1 MPFLREVRA
10 MDIKIPDRISRNP
23 LVMSGHPCVRDTR
36 VTVANVLRLLARY
49 PEERILEAYP
59 YLSKE
64 DIQAC
69 VEYAA
74 ILADEGETHLVA

>member
-1 MPFLREVRA
+1 
-10 MDIKIPDRISRNP
+10 MDTKIPDRITRNP

-49 PEERILEAYP
+49 PEERILKAYP

-74 ILADEGETHLVA
+74 ILADEGEAHLVA

>member
-1 MPFLREVRA
+1 
-10 MDIKIPDRISRNP
+10 MDIEFPDRITRNP

-49 PEERILEAYP
+49 PEARILEAYP
-59 YLSKE
+59 YLSKK

-69 VEYAA
+69 LEYAA
-74 ILADEGETHLVA
+74 ILADEGEVHLVA

>member
-1 MPFLREVRA
+1 
-10 MDIKIPDRISRNP
+10 MDTKIPDRITRNP
-23 LVMSGHPCVRDTR
+23 LVMPGHACVRDTR

-49 PEERILEAYP
+49 PEARILEAYP

-64 DIQAC
+64 DLQAC

-74 ILADEGETHLVA
+74 TLVDECEVHLVT

>member
-1 MPFLREVRA
+1 
-10 MDIKIPDRISRNP
+10 MDIKIPDRITRNP

-36 VTVANVLRLLARY
+36 VTVANVLRLLTWY
-49 PEERILEAYP
+49 PEARILEAYP

-64 DIQAC
+64 GIQAC
-69 VEYAA
+69 VESAT